1 MGLNIMVNASNLACG
16 GGLQVGDSIC
26 RYLNRY
32 PQHRFTVVLS
42 WQMAATGEAIANYG
56 NVKIL
61 HYNTPNSLRN
71 LLLGRDRFLD
81 KVVEENKI
89 DIVFSVFGMTK
100 WKPGVPHLCGFAQS
114 MLLQKESPYFSRM
127 GMIERLKS
135 KVFVAEMKF
144 LFNKS
149 SDIFYTENP
158 VISRQLKQLFPKKE
172 VHTITN
178 FYHQVYDH
186 PEEWDD
192 IALPKFNGI
201 TLLTIGA
208 AYPHKNLGI
217 YNGIARMLKEKGEA
231 FRIVLTIDES
241 EFPKVE
247 PDLRSN
253 FIFLGRVAINQCP
266 SLYKQADVMVQSTLL
281 ECFTATYPE
290 AMRMG
295 VPIVTTDLDFAHG
308 LCGDAALYYSPL
320 SAADATQKILEVYH
334 NAALRKKLVEAGHK
348 QLGTFDNNEQ
358 RADKVIKLLEEIY
371 NRKHR
376 K

>member
-1 MGLNIMVNASNLACG
+1 MNGLNIMVNASNLACG

-42 WQMAATGEAIANYG
+42 RQMAATGEAIAGYA
-56 NVKIL
+56 NVKVL

-71 LLLGRDRFLD
+71 LLMGRDRFLD
-81 KVVEENKI
+81 KAVEENKI

-100 WKPGVPHLCGFAQS
+100 WRPRVPHLCGFAQS
-114 MLLQKESPYFSRM
+114 MLLQKDSPYFSRM
-127 GMIERLKS
+127 GLLERLKS
-135 KVFVAEMKF
+135 SLFVAEVKF
-144 LFNKS
+144 LFNKC

-178 FYHQVYDH
+178 YYHQVYDH
-186 PEEWDD
+186 PGEWDD
-192 IALPKFNGI
+192 MTLPKFSGI

-208 AYPHKNLGI
+208 PYPHKNLGI
-217 YNGIARMLKEKGEA
+217 YNGIARLLEERGEA
-231 FRIVLTIDES
+231 FRIVLTITEG
-241 EFPKVE
+241 EFPRVE
-247 PDLRSN
+247 PSLRSHFL
-253 FIFLGRVAINQCP
+253 FIGRVPINQCP
-266 SLYKQADVMVQSTLL
+266 NLYRQADVMLQPTLL

-295 VPIVTTDLDFAHG
+295 VPIVTTDLGFAHG

-320 SAADATQKILEVYH
+320 SAEDATQKILEVCH
-334 NAALRKKLVEAGHK
+334 NAKLRERLVEAGRK
-348 QLGTFDNNEQ
+348 QLGKFDDNGQ

-371 NRKHR
+371 NRK
-376 K
+376 